1 MLAFGSGIQ
10 IHLDF
15 FLHWST
21 GFLGGSSGKEAACQC
36 RRHKTHGFDPW
47 VWKITWRR
55 AWQPTPVS
63 LPGESPWTEEPGGLV
78 HRVAKSWECL
88 RTHTHRY
95 RKRYTNHNLWLN
107 LMNYYKM
114 KHFNVIIHIR
124 NWTLFNIQY
133 SRCLSYAPTHSPCPS
148 FFLEAVMKKIQTLWS
163 SLRRLRTWWAMS
175 SACHLSVQ
183 NL

>member
-1 MLAFGSGIQ
+1 MATHSSILAWRIP
-10 IHLDF
+10 LDR
-15 FLHWST
+15 
-21 GFLGGSSGKEAACQC
+21 GA
-36 RRHKTHGFDPW
+36 
-47 VWKITWRR
+47 WR
-55 AWQPTPVS
+55 AT
-63 LPGESPWTEEPGGLV
+63 V

-148 FFLEAVMKKIQTLWS
+148 FFLEVVMKKIQTLWS

-175 SACHLSVQ
+175 SACLLSVQ
-183 NL
+183 NLLLKNKFNQRSEKKKKQRKAVKQQKKNSLVIKQSQGLLVPSQGL